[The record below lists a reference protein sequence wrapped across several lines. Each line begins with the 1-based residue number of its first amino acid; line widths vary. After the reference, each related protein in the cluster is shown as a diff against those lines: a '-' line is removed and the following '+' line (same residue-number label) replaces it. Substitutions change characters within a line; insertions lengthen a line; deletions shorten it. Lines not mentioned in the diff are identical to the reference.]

1 MRFQIIR
8 FFFFIC
14 NLVLEKFMLGIMS
27 YYWFNISNIIL
38 FMCMVC
44 VYVLEESFGFLQLEF
59 SVVLSYL
66 IWVLR
71 IEYGFSGRSVSI
83 IYSSFSNIILMNSIF
98 LSYIKNVL
106 FYLIFLRELLIEFCF
121 LNILDIVLD
130 NVRVLGDCNILMVVN
145 ICIVRIFV
153 VK

>member
-1 MRFQIIR
+1 M
-8 FFFFIC
+8 
-14 NLVLEKFMLGIMS
+14 
-27 YYWFNISNIIL
+27 
-38 FMCMVC
+38 
-44 VYVLEESFGFLQLEF
+44 
-59 SVVLSYL
+59 VLSYL

-130 NVRVLGDCNILMVVN
+130 NVCVLGDCNILMVVN